1 MERLATRTSRIR
13 QIEEILLVAPKGL
26 RATDIA
32 RRLDVNRRTVY
43 RDLDF
48 LSEQGVPVWQE
59 HGRFGINRTRYLST
73 VNLSFHEAT
82 ALVLA
87 GLLLSRTIDERNRHV
102 VTALRKVAATLPH
115 PLCVHLGRAA
125 DRVQTQVDGYR
136 QVQVLETIAEGW
148 GNGLK
153 VVVGYRSPRSGKL
166 YERVLSPYAL
176 EPTPSGIYVI
186 GFDDWVDDM
195 RTFKLDR
202 LETADLLDESFT
214 IPDNFDLEEHLAN
227 SWGIMTGDDITEVTL
242 RFAADMSAHVHERQW
257 HPSQCIETLPDGRCL
272 LHVQIAEPIEMMPW
286 IRGWG
291 PQVEVLSPD
300 WLRQQVIE
308 DLRQAVALYDNGQYA
323 QVDPAR

>member
-13 QIEEILLVAPKGL
+13 QIEEILLVAPQGL
-26 RATDIA
+26 RATEIA

-59 HGRFGINRTRYLST
+59 RGRFGINRTRYLST
-73 VNLSFHEAT
+73 VHLTFHEAT

-125 DRVQTQVDGYR
+125 NRVQTQVDGYR
-136 QVQVLETIAEGW
+136 QVKVLETIAEGW

-153 VVVGYRSPRSGKL
+153 VAVGYRSPRSGTL
-166 YERVLSPYAL
+166 YERVISPYAL

-186 GFDDWVDDM
+186 GYDDWADDM

-214 IPDNFDLEEHLAN
+214 MPENFDLEAHLAN
-227 SWGIMTGDDITEVTL
+227 SWGIMTGDEVTEVTL
-242 RFAADMSAHVHERQW
+242 RFASDVSAHVHERQW
-257 HPSQCIETLPDGRCL
+257 HPSQRIENLADGRCL
-272 LHVQIAEPIEMMPW
+272 LHVQIAEPIEMLPW

-291 PQVEVLSPD
+291 PQVEVLSPN
-300 WLRQQVIE
+300 WLRQQVME
-308 DLRQAVALYDNGQYA
+308 DLCRAVTLYENG
-323 QVDPAR
+323 R

>member
-13 QIEEILLVAPKGL
+13 QIEEILLVAPRGL
-26 RATDIA
+26 RATEIA
-32 RRLDVNRRTVY
+32 RRLQVNRRTVY

-59 HGRFGINRTRYLST
+59 RGRFGINRTRYLST
-73 VNLSFHEAT
+73 VHLTFHEAT

-102 VTALRKVAATLPH
+102 VTALRKLAATLPH

-125 DRVQTQVDGYR
+125 ERVQTQVDGYR

-153 VVVGYRSPRSGKL
+153 VEVGYRSPRSGTL
-166 YERVLSPYAL
+166 YARIISPYAL
-176 EPTPSGIYVI
+176 EPTSSGIYVI
-186 GFDDWVDDM
+186 GYDDWAEDM

-202 LETADLLDESFT
+202 LETADLLDEPFT
-214 IPDNFDLEEHLAN
+214 IPDNFDLDTYLAN
-227 SWGIMTGDDITEVTL
+227 SWGIMTGDDITEVVL
-242 RFAADMSAHVHERQW
+242 RFTSDMTAHVHERQW
-257 HPSQCIETLPDGRCL
+257 HPSQRIETLPDGRCIL
-272 LHVQIAEPIEMMPW
+272 RVKIAEPIEMLPW

-291 PQVEVLSPD
+291 PQVEVLEPA
-300 WLRQQVIE
+300 WLRQQVSE
-308 DLRQAVALYDNGQYA
+308 DLRQAVAMYDHAGDLN
-323 QVDPAR
+323 

>member
-13 QIEEILLVAPKGL
+13 QIEEILLVAPQGL

-48 LSEQGVPVWQE
+48 LSDQGVPVWQE

-73 VNLSFHEAT
+73 VNLTFHEST
-82 ALVLA
+82 VLVLA

-136 QVQVLETIAEGW
+136 QVQVLETISEGW
-148 GNGLK
+148 GSGLK
-153 VVVGYRSPRSGKL
+153 VAVGYRSPRSGTL
-166 YERVLSPYAL
+166 YERVISPYAL

-186 GFDDWVDDM
+186 GYDDWAEDM

-202 LETADLLDESFT
+202 LETADLLDEPFT
-214 IPDNFDLEEHLAN
+214 IPDNFDLEVHLAD
-227 SWGIMTGDDITEVTL
+227 SWGIMTGDDVSEVTL
-242 RFAADMSAHVHERQW
+242 RFAADMLAHVHERQW
-257 HPSQCIETLPDGRCL
+257 HPSQRIDILPDGRCL
-272 LHVQIAEPIEMMPW
+272 LRVQIAEPIEMMPW

-291 PQVEVLSPD
+291 PQVEVLSPH
-300 WLRQQVIE
+300 WLRERVIE
-308 DLRQAVALYDNGQYA
+308 DLRQAVALYDNEQYA
-323 QVDPAR
+323 RVDAAR